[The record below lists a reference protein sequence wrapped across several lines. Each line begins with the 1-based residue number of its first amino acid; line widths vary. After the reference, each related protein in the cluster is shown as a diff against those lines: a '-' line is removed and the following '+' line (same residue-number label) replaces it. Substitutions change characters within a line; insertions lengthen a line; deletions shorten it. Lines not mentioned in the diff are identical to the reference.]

1 MGEGGAFLLLVVA
14 QRLAELLLAR
24 RNTARLM
31 ARGGREV
38 GADHY
43 PLFILLHGSWL
54 GLLFFTSWA
63 ADVSLVWFALYL
75 LLQGVRVWI
84 LMSLGD
90 RWTTRI
96 IVVDEP
102 LVRKGPYRFVDH
114 PNYWLVAAEFIVVS
128 MAVGQLWIALAYS
141 VLNAALLWHRI
152 RVETAA
158 LRGAS

>member
-1 MGEGGAFLLLVVA
+1 MGEGGAFLLLVLG
-14 QRLAELLLAR
+14 QRITELFLAR
-24 RNTARLM
+24 RNTARLL

-54 GLLFFTSWA
+54 ALLVYTSWDA
-63 ADVSLVWFALYL
+63 EVSLVWFAIYL
-75 LLQGVRVWI
+75 LLQGIRVWI
-84 LMSLGD
+84 LASLGD

-102 LVRKGPYRFVDH
+102 LVRKGPYRFLDH
-114 PNYWLVAAEFIVVS
+114 PNYWLVAAEFVVVS
-128 MAVGQLWIALAYS
+128 MALGQLWIALVYS
-141 VLNAALLWHRI
+141 ALNAALLWLRI

-158 LRGAS
+158 LRGTP